1 MRFGPVP
8 VEQASGRILGHNVFD
23 GDGRRVLRKGA
34 TLGPADVERLRSLG
48 RELVYVAEVEP
59 GDVGE
64 DEAARRIADAVAA
77 PGLGRSG
84 PSTGRVNVHAR
95 ERGVVIVDAGALREL
110 NLLEGVTLA
119 TARDHSVAQSGKM
132 VATLKILPYALP
144 GVVVDEAVRVGRE
157 RGPLIDVRPLPSRRV
172 GLVVCATEA
181 SRERTT
187 AGFANA
193 LEQRLE
199 RLGSSLER
207 IDFVVSA
214 EDSVQSS
221 LAAALRAQR
230 EQGIELV
237 VMAGETAI
245 QDRSDLA
252 CRALEEAGGEVVWFG
267 APVDPGNL
275 VMIGRLVE
283 LPVLG
288 APGCARSPKRN
299 IVDLVLP
306 RLLIGERIGREDL
319 VDLGH
324 GGLLEDV
331 PERPLPRERI

>member
-1 MRFGPVP
+1 MHFGPVP
-8 VEQASGRILGHNVFD
+8 VEEAAGRILGHNVFD
-23 GDGRRVLRKGA
+23 RDGRRVLRKGA
-34 TLGPADVERLRSLG
+34 TLTAADVERLRSLG
-48 RELVYVAEVEP
+48 RELVYVAELES

-64 DEAARRIADAVAA
+64 EEAARRIAEAVAA
-77 PGLGRSG
+77 PGLRRSG
-84 PSTGRVNVHAR
+84 PSTGRVNLHAR
-95 ERGVVIVDAGALREL
+95 ERGVVRVDAEALRRL

-119 TARDHSVAQSGKM
+119 TARDRSVAESGKM
-132 VATLKILPYALP
+132 VATLKILPYAVP
-144 GVVVDEAVRVGRE
+144 GAVVEEAVRVGRE
-157 RGPLIDVRPLPSRRV
+157 HGPLVEVRPLPARRV
-172 GLVVCATEA
+172 GLVVCGTEA

-187 AGFANA
+187 TSFASA

-199 RLGSSLER
+199 RLGSRLDR

-214 EDSVQSS
+214 EDSVQSA
-221 LAAALRAQR
+221 LAAALREQR

-252 CRALEEAGGEVVWFG
+252 CRALDEAEGEVVWFG

-275 VMIGRLVE
+275 VMIGRLGEV
-283 LPVLG
+283 PVLG
-288 APGCARSPKRN
+288 APGCARSAKRN

-306 RLLIGERIGREDL
+306 RLLVGEQLGREDL
-319 VDLGH
+319 VELGH